1 MKNNTLRSVS
11 MIGFLFLMV
20 GAASYAYAA
29 QSLETPDGSKI
40 ELPATCPVC
49 EMKMASNSDVDAVI
63 VFTDEKV
70 VPFDKISDFF
80 RYLLSPDTFGFDP
93 KKVEKTFVLEHDS
106 KKFIEPKDAVF
117 VLGPET
123 VPMMGPEMEA
133 FSNKS
138 DAEKFV
144 SGAKDKKIL
153 AFSQVSLQDV
163 GPKKKMMKMK
173 H

>member
-1 MKNNTLRSVS
+1 MKNNMLRSVS
-11 MIGFLFLMV
+11 MIGCLFLMV
-20 GAASYAYAA
+20 GAAYYAYAA

-49 EMKMASNSDVDAVI
+49 EMKMASDADVNAVI
-63 VFTDEKV
+63 VFTDGKV

-80 RYLLSPDTFGFDP
+80 RYLLAPDTFGFDP
-93 KKVEKTFVLEHDS
+93 KKVKKTFVLEHDS
-106 KKFIEPKDAVF
+106 KKLIEPKNALF

-133 FSNKS
+133 FSNKA
-138 DAEKFV
+138 DAEKFA

>member
-1 MKNNTLRSVS
+1 MKNNLLRSVS
-11 MIGFLFLMV
+11 LIGFLFLLV
-20 GAASYAYAA
+20 GAASYVYAA
-29 QSLETPDGSKI
+29 KSFETPDGSKV

-49 EMKMASNSDVDAVI
+49 EMKIESDSDVRGAI
-63 VFTDEKV
+63 VFTDGKV
-70 VPFDKISDFF
+70 VPFDKVSDFF
-80 RYLLSPDTFGFDP
+80 RYLFAPDTFGFDP
-93 KKVEKTFVLEHDS
+93 KNIKKTFVLDHDS
-106 KKFIEPKDAVF
+106 RKLIEPKDAVF

-133 FSNKS
+133 FSNRA
-138 DAEKFV
+138 DAEKFA

-163 GPKKKMMKMK
+163 SPKKKMLKMK